1 MSFQMSTAKTALQVL
16 LVEDNDEDLDLT
28 LRALQKRDLTAPVQ
42 VARDGAEAL
51 DFLFGTGP
59 HAGRNTAEQPR
70 VVLLDFKLSRAGLE
84 VLKAVKADA
93 RTRGIPVVMLSSS
106 ALAEDMKAAYALGA
120 NSYIVK
126 PVDFDQFTQV
136 IANVEL
142 YWQVHNS
149 LPRS

>member
-1 MSFQMSTAKTALQVL
+1 MSTAKTVVQVL
-16 LVEDNDEDLDLT
+16 LVEDNDDDLDLT
-28 LRALQKRDLTAPVQ
+28 LRALKKRNLSAPVQ

-51 DFLFGTGP
+51 DFLFGTGS

-70 VVLLDFKLSRAGLE
+70 VVLLDLKLPRVDGLE

-93 RTRGIPVVMLSSS
+93 RTRETPVVMLSSS
-106 ALAEDMKAAYALGA
+106 ALAKDMKDAYALGA

-136 IANVEL
+136 IADVGL
-142 YWQVHNS
+142 YWLVHNS